1 MTAAQPAALP
11 AALGIDPDTVKGFLH
26 PEEGARL
33 YELARTLA
41 PAGPCLEVGSYCGKS
56 TLYLGAGCRDA
67 GQLLYAVDHH
77 RGSEEHQPGEE
88 YHDPE
93 LVDPASGRFDS
104 LRAFRDTLARA
115 DLEQTVVPLV
125 TSSALAA
132 RHWNTP
138 LALVFIDGGHS
149 REAALTDYRCWAAH
163 VQPGGVLAIHDLFP
177 DPAEGGQAPIEIYRL
192 ALASGLF
199 RELPGTRT
207 LGVLE
212 RL

>member
-1 MTAAQPAALP
+1 VSAALP
-11 AALGIDPDTVKGFLH
+11 APLPIDPESVKGFLH
-26 PEEGARL
+26 PEEGTRL
-33 YELARTLA
+33 YELALA
-41 PAGPCLEVGSYCGKS
+41 AAQRGPCLEVGSYCGKS
-56 TLYLGAGCRDA
+56 TLYLGTGCREA

-93 LVDPASGRFDS
+93 LVEAASGRFDS
-104 LRAFRDTLARA
+104 LVAFRDTLARA
-115 DLEQTVVPLV
+115 DLEQTVVPMV

-149 REAALTDYRCWAAH
+149 REAALTDYRCWAGH
-163 VQPGGVLAIHDLFP
+163 VQPGGLLAIHDLFP